1 MSNRPDRGHRGKAY
15 RRRERYNPNFWA
27 MVAVSAVLL
36 IVTMIVLKFRKDH
49 AMTPS
54 VDLQRRQTVGA
65 DERDASPVQR

>member
-1 MSNRPDRGHRGKAY
+1 
-15 RRRERYNPNFWA
+15 